1 MPASNAFR
9 AFRLLCKTSLR
20 TNSYGRRKRIIG
32 AFELREIRKAFLLE
46 LQRVVAVENAAAG
59 PPRFN
64 RQQPR
69 PLSASTEKGHPA
81 RVHIESFQ
89 NRDRIAVVGGFGPAR
104 GERFTFQ
111 FLYGSNGGMNDEPM
125 FGSRR
130 PGADDRQRRRVLGGQ
145 SRKHRLGSAENDI
158 DLSG

>member
-1 MPASNAFR
+1 M
-9 AFRLLCKTSLR
+9 
-20 TNSYGRRKRIIG
+20 G

-111 FLYGSNGGMNDEPM
+111 FLYGSNCGGNDKPNVWK
-125 FGSRR
+125 R
-130 PGADDRQRRRVLGGQ
+130 PPRAGGRPRRRG
-145 SRKHRLGSAENDI
+145 
-158 DLSG
+158 